1 MSSTS
6 GKRGKREVHL
16 SKALTYVLR
25 HNAVEL
31 GFDIDS
37 GGFINVEDLLS
48 HSMFRQFTLDD
59 IKTVVTDNDKQRFSL
74 REHPDSGKLQICANQ
89 GHSFSLPDLELA
101 AITDAAQYPTVVHG
115 TYLKNWEA
123 IKNQGLSR
131 MNRTHV
137 HFAQGEPGESGVIS
151 GMRRS
156 CDLMIFLDLEKALKE
171 GLSFFLSKNGVI
183 LCPGDQN
190 GFIHPRYFKQ
200 VIQTRPRRV
209 MPL

>member
-151 GMRRS
+151 
-156 CDLMIFLDLEKALKE
+156 E

-200 VIQTRPRRV
+200 VIQTRPRECQLIIS
-209 MPL
+209 M